1 MAQRAQF
8 ESSNDIGVFA
18 KLTNKYCLTALG
30 ASQNF
35 YSIFEAE
42 LAEHIPVVQTSIGG
56 MRILG
61 RLTVGNKNGLIVPS
75 STTDQELLHLRNALP
90 EGVLIQR
97 VEERLSALG
106 NCIAANDHVAL
117 IHTELDRET
126 EEIVQDVL
134 GVEVSIPPLPSDP
147 FPRRLR
153 LQLRQRPLHPITH
166 HVPPSHVRP
175 RSPAAQVFRTAI
187 AGNALI
193 GSYCALTNQGCL
205 VHPRTSIEDQD
216 ELSTLMQV
224 RHRRLTHTSTSALAH
239 AHCLSPCSAGSCC
252 GRHRQP
258 RLGGDRRRPGGQRL
272 VRLCRAGHDGD
283 RAAGRGDH
291 IQTAG
296 GWHAA
301 GRAGPAQCAHRH
313 PRVKNGL
320 EDLWRAPLWLT

>member
-166 HVPPSHVRP
+166 HARHLTCARAHPPRRSSAPPS
-175 RSPAAQVFRTAI
+175 PATR
-187 AGNALI
+187 
-193 GSYCALTNQGCL
+193 
-205 VHPRTSIEDQD
+205 
-216 ELSTLMQV
+216 
-224 RHRRLTHTSTSALAH
+224 
-239 AHCLSPCSAGSCC
+239 
-252 GRHRQP
+252 
-258 RLGGDRRRPGGQRL
+258 
-272 VRLCRAGHDGD
+272 
-283 RAAGRGDH
+283 
-291 IQTAG
+291 
-296 GWHAA
+296 
-301 GRAGPAQCAHRH
+301 
-313 PRVKNGL
+313 
-320 EDLWRAPLWLT
+320 

>member
-1 MAQRAQF
+1 MSERDSYSTRTPTTMAQRAQF

-134 GVEVSIPPLPSDP
+134 GVEVSIPSP
-147 FPRRLR
+147 FGSLSPTATS

-175 RSPAAQVFRTAI
+175 RSPA
-187 AGNALI
+187 GLP
-193 GSYCALTNQGCL
+193 
-205 VHPRTSIEDQD
+205 H
-216 ELSTLMQV
+216 
-224 RHRRLTHTSTSALAH
+224 RHRRQRADWLLLCTHQPGMPRAPSYLDRGPGRAVHTDAGPPPSPHSHLNV
-239 AHCLSPCSAGSCC
+239 CLSSRTLPLA
-252 GRHRQP
+252 
-258 RLGGDRRRPGGQRL
+258 L
-272 VRLCRAGHDGD
+272 LCRFLL
-283 RAAGRGDH
+283 
-291 IQTAG
+291 
-296 GWHAA
+296 W
-301 GRAGPAQCAHRH
+301 PAPSTEAR
-313 PRVKNGL
+313 R
-320 EDLWRAPLWLT
+320 